1 MWKESCEISLWKFHK
16 VNFTGMLSGMALHTR
31 THFLGSKLRALR
43 KTHGLTLEELSARC
57 IQLDA
62 GRAPSV
68 SYLSMI
74 ESGKR
79 VPSNEVLAL
88 LGQLFQ
94 REPQWFLDG
103 TQGPENPAP
112 STRAGGAPP
121 VPFEPAFLFGKELLQ
136 AAIPELLAQTGT
148 SGRQFA
154 HLLIRSHQEMSRN
167 DYPDLE
173 RAAEEV
179 GERRFPLGVDD
190 MIELCKH
197 HGLKLRWFDRQPL
210 MARDRDTELRSVLR
224 SFYSAPHTIYL
235 NNALQKHPA
244 RLKFDLAS
252 HLAHKVLHGGDG
264 LKSAHA
270 TGGQM
275 GGSPH
280 GPSAGL
286 SPEDVL
292 HAWRDFECSF
302 FAGAL
307 LAPKVPFRR
316 FLTREE
322 HRIEAGEKLELAPAM
337 VMRRMTQVSPYP
349 YWHFFDAY
357 PPGYLRVV
365 YRGNGIP
372 LPWGNMAQVT
382 DPCPHWAVFR
392 MLHRTRG
399 PEHGSQISVLRDG
412 DQFLLYVCHSR
423 RVVDMARNSHVL
435 SVGLDLVPA
444 LRSHV
449 PNEAERLVDG
459 IANAC
464 LKNHGEARVP
474 DEAAIAIRGAAK
486 VLNIG
491 WIPEALEK
499 PARIICPRS
508 SACPRR
514 EHCDAGRS
522 HAREITDLQ
531 AEIVAKINRAKSSA

>member
-1 MWKESCEISLWKFHK
+1 MSQAAR
-16 VNFTGMLSGMALHTR
+16 N

-43 KTHGLTLEELSARC
+43 KAHGFTLEELSARC

-79 VPSNEVLAL
+79 APSGELVTLLA
-88 LGQLFQ
+88 GLFQ
-94 REPQWFLDG
+94 RDAGWFLDAS
-103 TQGPENPAP
+103 QPMEAAPAP
-112 STRAGGAPP
+112 GRAAGAPP
-121 VPFEPAFLFGKELLQ
+121 VPLEPAFLFSRELLQ

-148 SGRQFA
+148 TGRQFA
-154 HLLIRSHQEMSRN
+154 HLLIRSHQEISRN

-179 GERRFPLGVDD
+179 GQRRFPLGVDD
-190 MIELCKH
+190 LLALCRQ
-197 HGLKLRWFDRQPL
+197 HGLQVRWFERPPVL
-210 MARDRDTELRSVLR
+210 ARDRDTELRSVLR
-224 SFYSAPHTIYL
+224 SFYDAPHTIYL
-235 NNALQKHPA
+235 NRALQAHPA

-252 HLAHKVLHGGDG
+252 HIAHKVLHGGDG

-270 TGGQM
+270 TGGQH

-280 GPSAGL
+280 GPTAGL

-307 LAPKVPFRR
+307 LCPKVPFRR
-316 FLTREE
+316 FLARES
-322 HRIEAGEKLELAPAM
+322 HSIEAGEKIELTPAVM
-337 VMRRMTQVSPYP
+337 MRRMTKVSSYP
-349 YWHFFDAY
+349 HWHFFDAY
-357 PPGYLRVV
+357 PPGYLRAV

-392 MLHRTRG
+392 MLHHTRG
-399 PEHGSQISVLRDG
+399 PDRGSQISVLRDG
-412 DQFLLYVCHSR
+412 DQFLLYACHSR
-423 RVVDMARNSHVL
+423 RTEDMAGNPHVL
-435 SVGLDLVPA
+435 SVGVDLVPA
-444 LRSHV
+444 LRSHT
-449 PNEAERLVDG
+449 PDADRLVDS
-459 IANAC
+459 IAQAC
-464 LKNHGEARVP
+464 LGHHGEARVP
-474 DEAAIAIRGAAK
+474 AEAALAIRGAAS

-491 WIPEALEK
+491 WVPQALER

-508 SACPRR
+508 THCPRQ
-514 EHCDAGRS
+514 EQCDGGGRS
-522 HAREITDLQ
+522 RALEIAELQREI
-531 AEIVAKINRAKSSA
+531 IGKIKRRPAG